1 MQPARLWEGLE
12 DQKVHCFL
20 CAHECH
26 IDPGKRGI
34 CHVRQNRDG
43 QLFSLNYGKIIAE
56 HIDPIEKKPLFHFL
70 PGTRSYSI
78 ATVGCNFMCLHCQNY
93 DISQYPRVHGGLIR
107 GDERDPESIVAYALA
122 SHSASISYTY
132 TEPTIFLEYAQ
143 DVGKMAHEQGMKNV
157 FVSNGFMT
165 EASATALAEFIDG
178 DNIDL
183 KSMRDDFYRK
193 ICKAR
198 LQPVLDTIVRL
209 KNLGVW
215 IEVTTLV
222 IPGHNDSTEE
232 LTEIAQFIKG
242 VGADIPWHV
251 TAFHPTFKM
260 MDRPATPVATL
271 RRAHEIGLKAG
282 LRYVYTGNI
291 PGEKGENTYCY
302 GCQELLI
309 ERLGYTIRRYNLQ
322 DGKCP
327 KCQTAIDGV
336 WK

>member
-1 MQPARLWEGLE
+1 M
-12 DQKVHCFL
+12 
-20 CAHECH
+20 
-26 IDPGKRGI
+26 
-34 CHVRQNRDG
+34 
-43 QLFSLNYGKIIAE
+43 
-56 HIDPIEKKPLFHFL
+56 
-70 PGTRSYSI
+70 
-78 ATVGCNFMCLHCQNY
+78 
-93 DISQYPRVHGGLIR
+93 
-107 GDERDPESIVAYALA
+107 AYALA
-122 SHSASISYTY
+122 SHSASIAYTY
-132 TEPTIFLEYAQ
+132 TEPTIFMEYAQ
-143 DVGKMAHEQGMKNV
+143 DVGKLAHEQGLKNV

-165 EASATALAEFIDG
+165 EASAAALAEFVDG
-178 DNIDL
+178 DNVDL

-209 KNLGVW
+209 KQAGVW
-215 IEVTTLV
+215 LEVTTLV

-242 VGADIPWHV
+242 VGVDIPWHV

-271 RRAHEIGLKAG
+271 RRAREIGLKAG

-291 PGEKGENTYCY
+291 PPGEGGENTYCY

-309 ERLGYTIRRYNLQ
+309 ERQGYTIRRYHLK

-327 KCQTAIDGV
+327 KCQTAIDGGV
-336 WK
+336 EMKGAKGNTGLGEGIKSILYFDTLTYFFHGGFRKGGNLEVFSNAARGLSRWSGGLYPAGEPRRAKPGPGFG